1 MWRFLGGLAFGAGL
15 GAVVSAFIAAP
26 QLAYS
31 DANADPDESAIQ
43 ILHQVTR
50 LDRLE
55 DDQLAPVPVE
65 KPVVAAQAAVATPE
79 APPHKHTASLH
90 KKPANRPLKS
100 LVADQPV
107 AGDQQVAN
115 SAYLAGNQSTDAG
128 KTTFAIYPVSGS
140 GPDRGPR

>member
-31 DANADPDESAIQ
+31 DAGTDPAAFH

-55 DDQLAPVPVE
+55 DDQLASVPIE
-65 KPVVAAQAAVATPE
+65 KPVVSADATVPKE
-79 APPHKHTASLH
+79 THH
-90 KKPANRPLKS
+90 KPAASAHKMASNRQIKS
-100 LVADQPV
+100 PV
-107 AGDQQVAN
+107 IDPPSTSDRQDVNQAMVTGMQGPGAGAN
-115 SAYLAGNQSTDAG
+115 GLAAYSLSDYDSERG
-128 KTTFAIYPVSGS
+128 K
-140 GPDRGPR
+140 R